1 VTEAEILAGVQAVA
15 REHLAVRD
23 PLAPRMRL
31 VEDLEL
37 DSIRLLTLA
46 VEVEN
51 RFRVRL
57 DEADDAAIETVGDLV
72 RAIAG
77 KLAEDRRT
85 ATEAGG
91 GPEPATYPR
100 GPNP

>member
-1 VTEAEILAGVQAVA
+1 MDDADILDGVRVVA
-15 REHLAVRD
+15 REHLSHHG
-23 PLAPRMRL
+23 PLEPRMRL

-57 DEADDAAIETVGDLV
+57 DEADEAGIVTVGDLV
-72 RAIAG
+72 AAVAR
-77 KLAEDRRT
+77 KLA
-85 ATEAGG
+85 A
-91 GPEPATYPR
+91 PEPAATAAEPK
-100 GPNP
+100 P